1 MSEENWAVDNKYDEL
16 DKKIE
21 ELQEIVLEKHKEY
34 NALVEELAV
43 LLDER
48 HPERRIERIK
58 EALYESYINSGRSLD
73 EIIELIED
81 ADSYI

>member
-58 EALYESYINSGRSLD
+58 EALYEAYINSGRSLD

>member
-1 MSEENWAVDNKYDEL
+1 MKNKNDEL

-21 ELQEIVLEKHKEY
+21 ELQEIVCEKHKEY

-48 HPERRIERIK
+48 HPERKTERIK
-58 EALYESYINSGRSLD
+58 DTLYEAYMNSGRSLD
-73 EIIELIED
+73 EIINLIQD